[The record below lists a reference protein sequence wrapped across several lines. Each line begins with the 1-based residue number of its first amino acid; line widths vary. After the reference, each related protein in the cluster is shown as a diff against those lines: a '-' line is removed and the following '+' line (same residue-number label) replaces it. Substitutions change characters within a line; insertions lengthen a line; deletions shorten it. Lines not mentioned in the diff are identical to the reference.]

1 MDSKIYSGYKVN
13 YLLNDRNVGA
23 TTSLKISWESL
34 GSSREHNL
42 KMKGI
47 SFNSDGSTNNMS

>member
-1 MDSKIYSGYKVN
+1 MNNKIYSSNKVN
-13 YLLNDRNVGA
+13 FLLNDKNAEA